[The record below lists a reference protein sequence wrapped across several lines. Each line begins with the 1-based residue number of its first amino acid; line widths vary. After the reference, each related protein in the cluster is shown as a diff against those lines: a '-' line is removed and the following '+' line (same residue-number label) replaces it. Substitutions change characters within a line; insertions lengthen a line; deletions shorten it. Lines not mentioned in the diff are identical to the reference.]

1 MIKSLNSCDHARH
14 LSKHPCP
21 LPGCS
26 VKWEAQVPA
35 SSPPTKPTLV
45 TRDVLSLGLNPAS
58 CLQFSGTKLHSDP
71 KQPHCHLPA
80 LLDGPL

>member
-1 MIKSLNSCDHARH
+1 MIRSLNICDRARH
-14 LSKHPCP
+14 FSEHPCP

-26 VKWEAQVPA
+26 VKREAQVPA

-45 TRDVLSLGLNPAS
+45 TRDVLSLGLSPAS

-71 KQPHCHLPA
+71 KQPHGHLPP